1 MKRYKIIGLAGAVL
15 GYSILATAVAEN
27 PARSASAGPRAASN
41 ETVRRGIAT
50 NATAS
55 LVTGSNGVITNR
67 FRNHRNRNQNNQG
80 SVVVIYPSN
89 DSNSQFPPGYRIN
102 ARSDDYP
109 NGYGRT
115 SLEQPD
121 PVTLASPSQATAPQV
136 AQTPES
142 PDFVVAVQREL
153 RRRGFYS
160 GAINGTSD
168 AGTRAAIRSYE
179 ASAGLPVTGII
190 GTQLLR
196 SLGFLN

>member
-1 MKRYKIIGLAGAVL
+1 MGF
-15 GYSILATAVAEN
+15 SILSTAVAEH
-27 PARSASAGPRAASN
+27 PARSANAGPRAASN
-41 ETVRRGIAT
+41 ETARRGIAT

-67 FRNHRNRNQNNQG
+67 FRNNRNRNQNNQG
-80 SVVVIYPSN
+80 SVVVVYPSGN
-89 DSNSQFPPGYRIN
+89 DWNSQFPPWYRIN

-121 PVTLASPSQATAPQV
+121 PVTLATPDPVTLATPSQVTR

-168 AGTRAAIRSYE
+168 AVTRAAIRSFE